1 MYHNIMSC
9 YFCIFVFSDV
19 ALQSVVEDQHRRQ
32 QRSRSSSV
40 DLFELRPGDNR
51 ASKRGNYKGSCVSVN
66 RMSLTL
72 VETESIGLFLP
83 FWC

>member
-1 MYHNIMSC
+1 M
-9 YFCIFVFSDV
+9 

-51 ASKRGNYKGSCVSVN
+51 ALKRGNYKGSCVTVN

-72 VETESIGLFLP
+72 VEGIGLFCLSAVEYSLQ
-83 FWC
+83 FSGTRYF